1 MKWFNIS
8 LTKFQFALI
17 NFDLISTTLKQKD
30 NGSYITLEGSTSS
43 SMHEAT
49 ETGGENNENERADEG
64 VILDDGIFDMPSK
77 KPKN

>member
-43 SMHEAT
+43 SMHEPT